1 MAVQPLI
8 REDIEGQVFRVHRS
22 AMTSPD
28 VLKLERQRIFDRCWL
43 YVGHESE
50 VPNAG
55 DYRRRKVGGRPLF
68 FVRAS
73 DSNVRVF
80 YNTCR
85 HRGAM
90 VCRQDQGN
98 GEIFQCFYHAW
109 TFNSRGELIGV
120 PDEEGYAEGF
130 NKADLSLLSPPN
142 VDSYRGFI
150 FICYDPHAMDL
161 RSYLAG
167 ATEFIDLVADQ
178 SEAGMRVIR
187 GSNRYSI
194 QANWKLLVENSFDN
208 YHVGPTH
215 KTYIDYQT
223 SLGVKILPQSER
235 WSEAYSLGNGH
246 AVMEFAAT
254 AGRPTARWSPL
265 FGENTKEEI
274 AAVRERLVQRYGEER
289 TKRMADH
296 SRNLLIYPNL
306 FIIDVAGLTLRTFY
320 PVSQGEIEIQA
331 WEMVPGEDDEQ
342 LLRRRLDS
350 FLTFLGP
357 GGFATPDDSEALET
371 CQAGFAADEVEWSD
385 VSRGMH
391 VEHPESIHELQ
402 LRTFWRQ
409 WHAHLQG
416 EGWLASGNPETAA
429 HGVNGKA
436 GSVPVAADD

>member
-1 MAVQPLI
+1 MAAQPLVLD
-8 REDIEGQVFRVHRS
+8 DIKGDVFHVHRS

-28 VLKLERQRIFDRCWL
+28 VLEMERHRVFDRCWL
-43 YVGHESE
+43 YLGHESE

-68 FVRAS
+68 FIRAS
-73 DSNVRVF
+73 DGEIRVF

-85 HRGAM
+85 HRGAL
-90 VCRQDQGN
+90 VCRNDQGN

-109 TFNSRGELIGV
+109 TYNSRGDLIGV
-120 PDEEGYAEGF
+120 PDEEGYADGF
-130 NKADLSLLSPPN
+130 NKADLSLLSPPK

-150 FICYDPHAMDL
+150 FVCYDPQAMDL
-161 RSYLAG
+161 TSYLAG

-178 SEAGMRVIR
+178 SEAGMRVIP
-187 GSNRYSI
+187 GSNQYSI
-194 QANWKLLVENSFDN
+194 KANWKLLVENSFDN

-265 FGENTKEEI
+265 FGEDTKEGIE
-274 AAVRERLVQRYGEER
+274 ALRARLVERHGEER
-289 TKRMADH
+289 TVRMADR
-296 SRNLLIYPNL
+296 SRNLLIFPNL
-306 FIIDVAGLTLRTFY
+306 YIIDVAGLTLRTFW
-320 PVSQGEIEIQA
+320 PVAHDEIEIQA
-331 WEMVPGEDDEQ
+331 WEMVPSEANEQ
-342 LLRRRLDS
+342 SLRTRLDS

-371 CQAGFAADEVEWSD
+371 CQAGFGASEVEWSD

-391 VEHPESIHELQ
+391 IERPQSIHELQ

-409 WHAHLQG
+409 WHAHLQN
-416 EGWLASGNPETAA
+416 EGWLPPGNPEAA
-429 HGVNGKA
+429 A
-436 GSVPVAADD
+436 RSESVPVAADD

>member
-1 MAVQPLI
+1 MAAQKLLQ
-8 REDIEGQVFRVHRS
+8 EDIEGQVFRVHRS

-28 VLKLERQRIFDRCWL
+28 VLELERQRVFDRCWL
-43 YVGHESE
+43 YLGHETE

-55 DYRRRKVGGRPLF
+55 DYKRRKVGGRPLF

-73 DSNVRVF
+73 DGRVRVF

-90 VCRQDQGN
+90 VCRHDQGN

-109 TFNSRGELIGV
+109 TFNSRGDLVGV
-120 PDEEGYAEGF
+120 PDEEGYSAGF
-130 NKADLSLLSPPN
+130 NKADFSLLSPPK

-150 FICYDPHAMDL
+150 FVCYDPQAMDL
-161 RSYLAG
+161 ASYLAG

-178 SEAGMRVIR
+178 SEAGMRVIP

-194 QANWKLLVENSFDN
+194 KANWKLLVENSFDN

-265 FGENTKEEI
+265 FGEDTKDEI
-274 AAVRERLVQRYGEER
+274 AALRAHLVERHGEER
-289 TKRMADH
+289 TVRMADR

-306 FIIDVAGLTLRTFY
+306 FIIDVAGLTLRTFW
-320 PVSQGEIEIQA
+320 PVSHEEIEIQA
-331 WEMVPGEDDEQ
+331 WEMVPSEDEEQ

-371 CQAGFAADEVEWSD
+371 CQAGFAASEVEWSD

-391 VEHPESIHELQ
+391 IEHPQSIHELQ

-409 WHAHLQG
+409 WHAQLQSEDG
-416 EGWLASGNPETAA
+416 QGKGWLSPGNPEAA
-429 HGVNGKA
+429 ARNA
-436 GSVPVAADD
+436 SVLVAADD

>member
-73 DSNVRVF
+73 DGNVRVF

-90 VCRQDQGN
+90 ICRHDQGN

-235 WSEAYSLGNGH
+235 WSAAYSLGNGH

-254 AGRPTARWSPL
+254 AGSVPQPGGHPFLARTPRRRSRHCALAWWSVMEKSAPCAWQTVVATCSSSPTCISSMWPALPCAPSGPSPTMKLIYKRGRWSPEMKTA
-265 FGENTKEEI
+265 GCCAPASTVSSPSSAP
-274 AAVRERLVQRYGEER
+274 AASPRPTIPR
-289 TKRMADH
+289 
-296 SRNLLIYPNL
+296 P
-306 FIIDVAGLTLRTFY
+306 
-320 PVSQGEIEIQA
+320 
-331 WEMVPGEDDEQ
+331 
-342 LLRRRLDS
+342 
-350 FLTFLGP
+350 
-357 GGFATPDDSEALET
+357 
-371 CQAGFAADEVEWSD
+371 
-385 VSRGMH
+385 
-391 VEHPESIHELQ
+391 
-402 LRTFWRQ
+402 
-409 WHAHLQG
+409 
-416 EGWLASGNPETAA
+416 
-429 HGVNGKA
+429 
-436 GSVPVAADD
+436 

>member
-1 MAVQPLI
+1 MAAQPLVLD
-8 REDIEGQVFRVHRS
+8 DIKGDVFRVHRS

-28 VLKLERQRIFDRCWL
+28 VLEMERRRVFDRCWL
-43 YVGHESE
+43 YLGHESE

-68 FVRAS
+68 FIRAS
-73 DSNVRVF
+73 DGEIRVF

-85 HRGAM
+85 HRGAL
-90 VCRQDQGN
+90 VCRNDQGN

-109 TFNSRGELIGV
+109 TYNSRGDLIGV
-120 PDEEGYAEGF
+120 PDEEGYADGF
-130 NKADLSLLSPPN
+130 NKADLSLLSPPK

-150 FICYDPHAMDL
+150 FVCYDPQAMDL
-161 RSYLAG
+161 TSYLAG

-178 SEAGMRVIR
+178 SEAGMRVIP
-187 GSNRYSI
+187 GSNQYSI
-194 QANWKLLVENSFDN
+194 KANWKLLVENSFDN

-265 FGENTKEEI
+265 FGEDTKEGIE
-274 AAVRERLVQRYGEER
+274 ALRARLVERHGEER
-289 TKRMADH
+289 TVRMADR
-296 SRNLLIYPNL
+296 SRNLLIFPNL
-306 FIIDVAGLTLRTFY
+306 YIIDVAGLTLRTFW
-320 PVSQGEIEIQA
+320 PVAHDEIEIQA
-331 WEMVPGEDDEQ
+331 WEMVPSEANEQ
-342 LLRRRLDS
+342 SLRTRLDS

-371 CQAGFAADEVEWSD
+371 CQAGFGASEVEWSD

-391 VEHPESIHELQ
+391 IERPQSIHELQ

-409 WHAHLQG
+409 WHAHLQN
-416 EGWLASGNPETAA
+416 EGWLPPGNPEAA
-429 HGVNGKA
+429 A
-436 GSVPVAADD
+436 RSESVPVAADD

>member
-1 MAVQPLI
+1 MAAQPLVLD
-8 REDIEGQVFRVHRS
+8 DIKGDVFHVHRS

-28 VLKLERQRIFDRCWL
+28 VLEMERRHVFDRCWL
-43 YVGHESE
+43 YLGHESE

-68 FVRAS
+68 FIRAS
-73 DSNVRVF
+73 DGEIRVF

-85 HRGAM
+85 HRGAL
-90 VCRQDQGN
+90 VCRNDQGN

-109 TFNSRGELIGV
+109 TYNSRGDLIGV
-120 PDEEGYAEGF
+120 PDEEGYADGF
-130 NKADLSLLSPPN
+130 NKADLSLLSPPK

-150 FICYDPHAMDL
+150 FVCYDPQAMDL
-161 RSYLAG
+161 TSYLAG

-178 SEAGMRVIR
+178 SEAGMRVIP
-187 GSNRYSI
+187 GSNQYSI
-194 QANWKLLVENSFDN
+194 KANWKLLVENSFDN

-265 FGENTKEEI
+265 FGEDTKEGIE
-274 AAVRERLVQRYGEER
+274 ALRARLVERHGEER
-289 TKRMADH
+289 TVRMADR
-296 SRNLLIYPNL
+296 SRNLLIFPNL
-306 FIIDVAGLTLRTFY
+306 YIIDVAGLTLRTFW
-320 PVSQGEIEIQA
+320 PVAHDEIEIQA
-331 WEMVPGEDDEQ
+331 WEMVPSEANEQ
-342 LLRRRLDS
+342 SLRTRLDS

-371 CQAGFAADEVEWSD
+371 CQAGFGASEVEWSD

-391 VEHPESIHELQ
+391 IERPQSIHELQ

-409 WHAHLQG
+409 WHAHLQN
-416 EGWLASGNPETAA
+416 EGWLPPGNPEAA
-429 HGVNGKA
+429 A
-436 GSVPVAADD
+436 RSESVPVAADD

>member
-1 MAVQPLI
+1 MAAQPLVLD
-8 REDIEGQVFRVHRS
+8 DIKGDVFHVHRS

-28 VLKLERQRIFDRCWL
+28 VLEMERRRVFDRCWL
-43 YVGHESE
+43 YLGHESE

-68 FVRAS
+68 FIRAS
-73 DSNVRVF
+73 DGEIRVF

-85 HRGAM
+85 HRGAL
-90 VCRQDQGN
+90 VCRNDQGN

-109 TFNSRGELIGV
+109 TYNSRGDLIGV
-120 PDEEGYAEGF
+120 PDEEGYADGF
-130 NKADLSLLSPPN
+130 NKADLSLLSPPK

-150 FICYDPHAMDL
+150 FVCYDPQAMDL
-161 RSYLAG
+161 TSYLAG

-178 SEAGMRVIR
+178 SEAGMRVIP
-187 GSNRYSI
+187 GSNQYSI
-194 QANWKLLVENSFDN
+194 KANWKLLVENSFDN

-265 FGENTKEEI
+265 FGEDTKEGIE
-274 AAVRERLVQRYGEER
+274 ALRARLVERHGEER
-289 TKRMADH
+289 TVRMADR
-296 SRNLLIYPNL
+296 SRNLLIFPNL
-306 FIIDVAGLTLRTFY
+306 YIIDVAGLTLRTFW
-320 PVSQGEIEIQA
+320 PVAHDEIEIQA
-331 WEMVPGEDDEQ
+331 WEMVPSEANEQ
-342 LLRRRLDS
+342 SLRTRLDS

-371 CQAGFAADEVEWSD
+371 CQAGFGASEVEWSD

-391 VEHPESIHELQ
+391 IERPQSIHELQ

-409 WHAHLQG
+409 WHAHLQN
-416 EGWLASGNPETAA
+416 EGWLPPGNPEAA
-429 HGVNGKA
+429 A
-436 GSVPVAADD
+436 RSESVPVAADD

>member
-1 MAVQPLI
+1 MATQPLI
-8 REDIEGQVFRVHRS
+8 VDDIQGDVFRVHRS
-22 AMTSPD
+22 AMTSPE
-28 VLKLERQRIFDRCWL
+28 VLKMERRNLFDRCWL
-43 YVGHESE
+43 YMGHESE

-73 DSNVRVF
+73 DGKVRVF

-85 HRGAM
+85 HRGAL
-90 VCRQDQGN
+90 VCRHDQGN

-130 NKADLSLLSPPN
+130 DKSDLGLLSPPH
-142 VDSYRGFI
+142 VDSYRGFM
-150 FICYDPHAMDL
+150 FVCYDPNAMDL

-167 ATEFIDLVADQ
+167 ATEFIDLVVDQ
-178 SEAGMRVIR
+178 SEAGMRVVS

-194 QANWKLLVENSFDN
+194 KANWKLLVENSFDN
-208 YHVGPTH
+208 YHVAPTH

-223 SLGVKILPQSER
+223 SLGVEILPQSER

-265 FGENTKEEI
+265 FGEDTKEEI
-274 AAVRERLVQRYGEER
+274 AALRARLVELHGEER
-289 TKRMADH
+289 TVRMADR
-296 SRNLLIYPNL
+296 SRNLLIFPNL
-306 FIIDVAGLTLRTFY
+306 YIIDVAGLTIRTFW
-320 PVSQGEIEIQA
+320 PVAHDEIEVQA
-331 WEMVPGEDDEQ
+331 WEMIPKDEEGR
-342 LLRRRLDS
+342 LSRTRLDS

-371 CQAGFAADEVEWSD
+371 CQAGFDASEVEWSD

-391 VEHPESIHELQ
+391 IERPQSIHELQ

-409 WHAHLQG
+409 WHAHLQN
-416 EGWLASGNPETAA
+416 EGWLAAGNPEAA
-429 HGVNGKA
+429 A
-436 GSVPVAADD
+436 RDASVPVAADD

>member
-1 MAVQPLI
+1 MATQPLI
-8 REDIEGQVFRVHRS
+8 LDDIDGDVFRVHRS
-22 AMTSPD
+22 AMTSAE
-28 VLKLERQRIFDRCWL
+28 VLQAERRKVFDRCWL
-43 YVGHESE
+43 YLGHESE

-73 DSNVRVF
+73 DGRVRVF

-85 HRGAM
+85 HRGAL
-90 VCRQDQGN
+90 VCRHDSGN

-130 NKADLSLLSPPN
+130 DKADMGLLSPPK

-150 FICYDPHAMDL
+150 FVCYDHNAMDL

-167 ATEFIDLVADQ
+167 AAEFIDLVVDQ
-178 SEAGMRVIR
+178 SESGMRVVP

-194 QANWKLLVENSFDN
+194 KANWKLLVENSFDN
-208 YHVGPTH
+208 YHVAPTH

-223 SLGVKILPQSER
+223 SLGVEITPQSER

-265 FGENTKEEI
+265 FGDDTKEEI
-274 AAVRERLVQRYGEER
+274 EALRARLVERHGEER
-289 TKRMADH
+289 TVRMADR
-296 SRNLLIYPNL
+296 SRNLLIFPNL
-306 FIIDVAGLTLRTFY
+306 YIIDVAGLTLRAFW
-320 PVSQGEIEIQA
+320 PVSHEELEVHA
-331 WEMVPGEDDEQ
+331 WEMVPKDEDSRV
-342 LLRRRLDS
+342 LRRRLDS

-371 CQAGFAADEVEWSD
+371 CQAGFGASEVEWSD

-391 VEHPESIHELQ
+391 IERPQSIHELQ

-409 WHAHLQG
+409 WDALLRD
-416 EGWLASGNPETAA
+416 EGWLKAGNPEA
-429 HGVNGKA
+429 KA
-436 GSVPVAADD
+436 KQERVPVAGDD